1 MNAKLLFVIF
11 SCLTLA
17 PSGLLAHGDLHEQIE
32 KLTRQIGSS
41 PTAALYLKRGELH
54 REHED
59 QELAL
64 ADYDKAAELDPGL
77 EVIDWCRGMALAD
90 AGQPAR
96 AREALDRFLLK
107 QPDHAD
113 GHLTRARVLATLK
126 EHDPAA
132 KDYRRALQLS
142 SEPRPETY
150 LELSQV
156 LEQAGDP
163 AAAIAALDDGIGRV
177 GAIPTLQTAAIELEL
192 EEKRHES
199 ALKRADQLVAAA
211 ERKET
216 WLALRAEILTRAGR
230 PAEARQ
236 ALRDSLSSIEALP
249 ARIRELAPTLELE
262 AKVRSALSALGPG

>member
-11 SCLTLA
+11 CCLALL
-17 PSGLLAHGDLHEQIE
+17 PPGLLAHGDIHEQIE
-32 KLTRQIGSS
+32 KLSRQIGSR

-107 QPDHAD
+107 QPEHAD
-113 GHLTRARVLATLK
+113 GHLTRARVLAALK

-150 LELSQV
+150 LELSHV

-192 EEKRHES
+192 EENRNGS

-216 WLALRAEILTRAGR
+216 WLALRAEILTRAGQ

-262 AKVRSALSALGPG
+262 AKVRSALSALGPD